1 MGGARRDGTPPP
13 RTHPRHPRPTEPN
26 TPPQSANMK
35 GGATD
40 RVGPPIGLG
49 ASCEKVPL
57 AWCRHEAGTDERLL
71 RQRIYQV
78 PRGRGST
85 GEMRVRFKELV
96 PTNLTEPAHP
106 RPWSPLQP
114 TPCTSPSPGSRAHT
128 ASPPRPPCR
137 RRLQRRRREQL
148 SRQLRDE
155 HPSTPTR
162 AADVV
167 CTASSVAQALP
178 GRPLA
183 QCGHGGGAAPEE
195 RREREVTYA
204 ACAAPERPQPPR
216 GRRRARAPGT
226 RQAGIK
232 DWQQQQQQGA
242 GRAGGEDLLALG
254 VGEGGGV

>member
-1 MGGARRDGTPPP
+1 
-13 RTHPRHPRPTEPN
+13 
-26 TPPQSANMK
+26 MK

-57 AWCRHEAGTDERLL
+57 AWCRHVSGHRREAPATAYLPGASGTRVDGGDESEI
-71 RQRIYQV
+71 QGAGV
-78 PRGRGST
+78 GSD
-85 GEMRVRFKELV
+85 EH
-96 PTNLTEPAHP
+96 LTEPAHP

-162 AADVV
+162 TADVV

-216 GRRRARAPGT
+216 GRRRARAPST

-242 GRAGGEDLLALG
+242 GCRCGEDLLALG
-254 VGEGGGV
+254 VGEGRGV